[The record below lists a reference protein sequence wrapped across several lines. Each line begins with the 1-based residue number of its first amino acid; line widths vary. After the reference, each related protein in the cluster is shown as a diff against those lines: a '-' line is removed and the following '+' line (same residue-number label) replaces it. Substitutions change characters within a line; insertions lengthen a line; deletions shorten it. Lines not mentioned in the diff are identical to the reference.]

1 MAKKKKKTAKKKKP
15 VAAKSRAGDLPL
27 LFELGTE
34 ELPPKNLKYLSDA
47 LGQLL
52 YKGLEDAGLTTNKSA
67 EYRLFATPRR
77 LAVLVPGVCIQ
88 QPDRVNERRGPALQA
103 AFDADGNATRAA
115 QGFARSC
122 GVAIEKLERLET
134 DKGTWLVFQ
143 QKEKGQAA
151 KALIPDIIANALKQL
166 PIAKRMRW
174 GDLDVE
180 FVRPVHWLVLLH
192 GDKVIKTDL
201 LSVAAGRMSYGH
213 RFHQPR
219 AFRIESASKYEAVLK
234 KNYVIASF
242 AERQQKILDGVHRLA
257 KKQKGKALIDAGLLD
272 EVTSLVER
280 PEPVLG
286 SFDKDF
292 LQVPAEALITT
303 MQDNQKYFPLSN
315 SKGKLLP
322 YFITI
327 SNIKSRKVAMVREG
341 NERVLRARF
350 ADARFFWETDRKKR
364 LDSHVEALGHVVF
377 HKKLGSVLDKV
388 QRIQK
393 LALLTTNQI
402 GGDVA
407 LTERAARLCKADLM
421 TGMVGEF
428 PELQGIMGRYYAAHD
443 GEPDEVATA
452 IKEHYWPRFSGDVLP
467 QSKTGQA
474 LAIAD
479 KLDSLLGIFSVGE
492 VPTGDKDPYG
502 LRRAALGVLRIMIEQ
517 KLDVDLQA
525 LLAAGLAAYSSAD
538 TSTTTA
544 VYDYMM
550 ERLRA
555 YYRDSGIAHDEYAAV
570 LACRPARPLDFD
582 LRIHAVR
589 AFRKLPEAE
598 GLTAANKRIHNILK
612 QAGLKDLDHVAD
624 ELLTEKA
631 EQELNNILITA
642 KQAVTPLFNKGEYT
656 AAMKKLAALRPA
668 VDAFFDQV
676 MVMVD
681 EEAVCRNRLALLE
694 SLRNLFLN
702 VADLSELQG

>member
-1 MAKKKKKTAKKKKP
+1 MAKKKKKTTKKKKS
-15 VAAKSRAGDLPL
+15 VAAKSRASDLPL
-27 LFELGTE
+27 LFEIGTE
-34 ELPPKNLKYLSDA
+34 ELPPKNLRRLSDA
-47 LGQLL
+47 LGNLL
-52 YKGLEDAGLTTNKSA
+52 YQGLENASLITNKST

-77 LAVLVPGVCIQ
+77 LAVLVPGVRTQ

-103 AFDADGNATRAA
+103 AFDAEGNATRAA

-122 GVAIEKLERLET
+122 GVAIEKLQRLET
-134 DKGTWLVFQ
+134 DKGAWLIFQ

-151 KALIPDIIANALKQL
+151 QALIPDIIANALKHL

-180 FVRPVHWLVLLH
+180 FVRPVHWMVLLH
-192 GDKVIKTDL
+192 GDKVIKAEL
-201 LSVAAGRMSYGH
+201 LSVTAGRMSYGH
-213 RFHQPR
+213 RFHQPKP
-219 AFRIESASKYEAVLK
+219 FRIESASKYEAVLK

-242 AERQQKILDGVHRLA
+242 SERQQKILDGVNRLA
-257 KKQKGKALIDAGLLD
+257 KKQKGKALIDADLLD

-280 PEPVLG
+280 PEPILG

-292 LQVPAEALITT
+292 LQIPSEALITT
-303 MQDNQKYFPLSN
+303 MQSHQKYFPVTN

-322 YFITI
+322 YFITV
-327 SNIKSRKVAMVREG
+327 SNIKSKKVVMVREG

-350 ADARFFWETDRKKR
+350 ADAQFFWENDRKQK
-364 LDSHVEALGHVVF
+364 LDSHVQALGHVVF

-388 QRIQK
+388 QRIQN
-393 LALLTTNQI
+393 LALLTTQQI
-402 GGDVA
+402 AGDAA

-452 IKEHYWPRFSGDVLP
+452 IEEHYWPRFAGDALP
-467 QSKTGQA
+467 QTKAGQA

-492 VPTGDKDPYG
+492 IPTGDKDPYA
-502 LRRAALGVLRIMIEQ
+502 LRRAALGVLRIIIEQ
-517 KLDVDLQA
+517 KLDVDLKK
-525 LLAAGLAAYSSAD
+525 LLMVGTETYSSAD
-538 TSTTTA
+538 ARTATA

-555 YYRDSGIAHDEYAAV
+555 YYHDSGIAHDEYAAV

-598 GLTAANKRIHNILK
+598 SLTAANKRIHNILK
-612 QAGLKDLDHVAD
+612 QAGLKNLDHVAD
-624 ELLTEKA
+624 DLLTEKA

-642 KQAVTPLFNKGEYT
+642 KQAVMPLFGKGEYT

-681 EEAVCRNRLALLE
+681 EEAVRRNRLALLE